1 MSVSADVTSKFVFE
15 EADIRGEVC
24 HLDQSSAEIL
34 ELHQYPPAVA
44 RVLGEFLAAA
54 VLLSTT
60 IKFDGRLIL
69 QAQGSGDIPLLMAEC
84 SSSLEIRGIARGAAQ
99 ASGQDFSSLLPG
111 GTLAI
116 TIEPRNGQRYQGIV
130 PLEGAS
136 LAACLQHYFEN
147 SEQLATRLWLT
158 CDGASAGGLLLQQL
172 PAQLVGDAT
181 MRSQQWEHVCIL
193 GATVMEQELLRS
205 GQELLLAHLFP
216 EDPIKLLP
224 QRSIRFHCSCSAE
237 RCLDALASL
246 PSTELEEL
254 FAEQETITMDCEF
267 CNQQYAFKASD
278 LEPSEG
284 GGSAPQRH

>member
-1 MSVSADVTSKFVFE
+1 MPVSADMASKFVFE

-24 HLDQSSAEIL
+24 HLDQSTAEIL
-34 ELHQYPPAVA
+34 DLHQYPPAVA
-44 RVLGEFLAAA
+44 RLLGEFLAAA

-84 SSSLEIRGIARGAAQ
+84 NNNLEIRGIARGTAQ

-116 TIEPRNGQRYQGIV
+116 TIEPSNGQRYQGIV
-130 PLEGAS
+130 PLEGGS
-136 LAACLQHYFEN
+136 LAACLEHYFAN

-172 PAQLVGDAT
+172 PAQLVPNAAL
-181 MRSQQWEHVCIL
+181 RNQQWEHVCIL
-193 GATVMEQELLRS
+193 AATVMEQELLRS

-224 QRSIRFHCSCSAE
+224 QRSVRFHCSCSAG

-246 PSTELEEL
+246 PPAELEEL
-254 FAEQETITMDCEF
+254 FTEQETITMDCEF

-278 LEPSEG
+278 LEASGEAAAG
-284 GGSAPQRH
+284 REQH